1 MSPANLTRPRPR
13 SFTGSRASIRGDV
26 NFYGKQAIYFFTQ
39 TKTITSNWKYT
50 AETTRLSTS
59 MPTLG

>member
-1 MSPANLTRPRPR
+1 MSVSPR

-26 NFYGKQAIYFFTQ
+26 NFYGKQAFYFFTQ
-39 TKTITSNWKYT
+39 TKTITSNWRYT
-50 AETTRLSTS
+50 PDTSKLTTA